1 MKLVTA
7 YINNLRVHWAVEE
20 LEGAGISEILVTE
33 LFRKTS
39 TVARLE
45 FFCDDRLVGPVTR
58 IIQTVGTDGDTD
70 LFVEVTD
77 APASAHT
84 LEVRGRFSDQSHT
97 REK

>member
-7 YINNLRVHWAVEE
+7 YINNLRVHWTVEE

-45 FFCDDRLVGPVTR
+45 FLCDFRLVESVTA
-58 IIQTVGTDGDTD
+58 IIQRVGTDGDTD

-77 APASAHT
+77 APVSAYA
-84 LEVRGRFSDQSHT
+84 LMVRGRFSGQSDG
-97 REK
+97 KQ